1 MVYKIDAK
9 QMLHIIGQYDCKADA
24 KGRVTLPVS
33 LKSQLLPILEKGFV
47 IKRSVFQN
55 CLELYPKEAY
65 DELMEKILKKN
76 RFSRSYDTFLRNFLA
91 GTQPLQIEEHGRIQI
106 PKSLVAFAGLKK
118 EVVLSAVIDRIEI
131 WDKDMYEEVLEQGQ
145 NNYADLAEDIFSDD
159 D

>member
-1 MVYKIDAK
+1 
-9 QMLHIIGQYDCKADA
+9 MLHIIGQYDCKADA

-76 RFSRSYDTFLRNFLA
+76 RFCIAGFANKVLHKGFIKGPFRNC
-91 GTQPLQIEEHGRIQI
+91 HH
-106 PKSLVAFAGLKK
+106 
-118 EVVLSAVIDRIEI
+118 DR
-131 WDKDMYEEVLEQGQ
+131 
-145 NNYADLAEDIFSDD
+145 
-159 D
+159 